1 MALPAGFI
9 SLCPTCGQTPAT
21 AAPMCAGGAN
31 HAFQVQALPVP
42 AAAASA
48 PLTAAAAST
57 CIGRVLTWMP
67 SSKKKAKGAAASA
80 VAAAGGQ
87 WLVSGQCVC
96 VVDPRI
102 LLTATHVCFDGQTPY
117 TMRVLHT
124 PIAGGATQAFP
135 AKLLRYSGLMDVSV
149 LLLDAAASPFQP
161 AAIVPAGSPLLAAVP
176 RALTAALT
184 CFPLAID
191 LMVHPSGEDTVV
203 YDRASRLVREPQL
216 LPGSITGSV
225 PKTSAHKGVT
235 RAFQLGCANYPAF
248 AGCSGGAVFS
258 TELSAAGMPQLLG
271 VHTEAIYQTGQSQ
284 LGVLSLV
291 EGEFDGAA
299 AASGA
304 VADAATDAGAD
315 AGAASDASGHSHNT
329 RKRKGHPAGGAEGGE
344 ELAASSGASSP
355 LKSASAAAT
364 GSTTP
369 EDTPTKKVQAKL
381 AEEMQHKSSLSVF
394 LVADAAL
401 MQHAAWQPAALIAEA
416 AAAPA
421 TAAGAS
427 AAASADFEVGIVRVQ
442 QEKRAQQASCSFA
455 QDPMLL
461 YD

>member
-1 MALPAGFI
+1 
-9 SLCPTCGQTPAT
+9 
-21 AAPMCAGGAN
+21 
-31 HAFQVQALPVP
+31 
-42 AAAASA
+42 
-48 PLTAAAAST
+48 
-57 CIGRVLTWMP
+57 
-67 SSKKKAKGAAASA
+67 
-80 VAAAGGQ
+80 
-87 WLVSGQCVC
+87 
-96 VVDPRI
+96 
-102 LLTATHVCFDGQTPY
+102 
-117 TMRVLHT
+117 
-124 PIAGGATQAFP
+124 
-135 AKLLRYSGLMDVSV
+135 MDVSV
-149 LLLDAAASPFQP
+149 LLLDAATSPFQP
-161 AAIVPAGSPLLAAVP
+161 AAIMPAGSPLLAAVP

-304 VADAATDAGAD
+304 VAGAADASAD

-394 LVADAAL
+394 LMADAAL

-421 TAAGAS
+421 SAAGAS